1 MRDHLRR
8 SRAIHQALNQGDPG
22 EPSGRLAQHVPTLA
36 AFIRGMVGS
45 QSRPLPRMA
54 TQVPE
59 RAQPDRR
66 VTRWS
71 RGLDH
76 DAILAEGYCFP

>member
-8 SRAIHQALNQGDPG
+8 SRALHQALNQGDPG

-36 AFIRGMVGS
+36 AFIRGIGGS
-45 QSRPLPRMA
+45 QRRPLPRRA

-71 RGLDH
+71 RGRDH
-76 DAILAEGYCFP
+76 AALLAEGSCFP